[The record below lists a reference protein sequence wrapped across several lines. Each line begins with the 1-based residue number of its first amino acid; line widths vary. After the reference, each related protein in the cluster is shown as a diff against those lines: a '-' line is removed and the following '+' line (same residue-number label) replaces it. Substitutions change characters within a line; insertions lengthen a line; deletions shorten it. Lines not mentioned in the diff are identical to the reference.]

1 MKRIHAVRGLERGDL
16 LRKINDIAACIQRA
30 LALPAEQC
38 PPRAPRETT
47 PQLSVLGQFL
57 FAALGSVCRQAHLAA
72 NLVGGPNDIRDWIAW
87 RLAEPASGGPANSRR
102 RPKLAS
108 GWRAEFVGRLFDD
121 LLSGKTSVRIG
132 DAASESPLILE
143 G

>member
-1 MKRIHAVRGLERGDL
+1 MKRIRAVRGLERGDL
-16 LRKINDIAACIQRA
+16 LRKIDDIAACIQRA
-30 LALPAEQC
+30 LALPAEEC
-38 PPRAPRETT
+38 PSRAPREAT

-57 FAALGSVCRQAHLAA
+57 FAALGSVCRQAHLAP

-87 RLAEPASGGPANSRR
+87 RLAGTEKSRR

-132 DAASESPLILE
+132 DPESESPLILE

>member
-1 MKRIHAVRGLERGDL
+1 
-16 LRKINDIAACIQRA
+16 IAACIQRA
-30 LALPAEQC
+30 MAVPGEQC
-38 PPRAPRETT
+38 TPRAPRETT

-57 FAALGSVCRQAHLAA
+57 FAALSSVCRQADLAP

-87 RLAEPASGGPANSRR
+87 RLADPASGHAENSRR

-121 LLSGKTSVRIG
+121 LLSGKTAVR
-132 DAASESPLILE
+132 
-143 G
+143 